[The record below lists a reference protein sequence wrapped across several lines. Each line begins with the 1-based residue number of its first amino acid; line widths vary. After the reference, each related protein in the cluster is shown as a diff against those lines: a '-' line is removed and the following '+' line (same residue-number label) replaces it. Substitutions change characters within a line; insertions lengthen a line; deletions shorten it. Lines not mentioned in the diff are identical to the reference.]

1 MICEC
6 SGSNSAV
13 SESVQIAGHN
23 CRLSLTGHTLGREIP
38 VEMGWIN
45 WKTIRIKGSGGTDHF
60 MPRTIRFMSQVRKKF
75 DFKKLTTHYFDFK
88 DLEQA
93 MDVACH
99 DKQHAIKVM
108 LTFPD

>member
-6 SGSNSAV
+6 SGSNAAV

-23 CRLSLTGHTLGREIP
+23 CRLSLTGHTLGRDIP

-88 DLEQA
+88 DLDKA

-99 DKQHAIKVM
+99 DKQNAIKVM
-108 LTFPD
+108 LTFPE